1 MARLTVQLGRGYYTH
16 TVSQQEGTPSASPQV
31 TGLFV
36 ALVGLFVTF
45 LITANIIAVKLI
57 SIDPALPGF
66 LGNPRILPA
75 AIVVFP
81 ITYILGDVLT
91 EVYGFRYARRVIW
104 LAFLCNAAA
113 VLAFWVG
120 EQLPSAG
127 FWEGQEAYKTILGNT
142 RRLLV
147 ASFAAFLVGEFSNS
161 IVLSR
166 LKLVTNGRWLWMRTI
181 GSTIVGQGVDSA
193 IFITIAFVNTLPDS
207 EVLKLILTQ
216 WTVKVLYEAVATPIT
231 YAAVTFLKR
240 HEGFDAYDQGVSLN
254 PLAAFK

>member
-1 MARLTVQLGRGYYTH
+1 MAHLT
-16 TVSQQEGTPSASPQV
+16 GTDPSSPQV

-36 ALVGLFVTF
+36 LLTGLLVTF
-45 LITANIIAVKLI
+45 LITSNIIAVKLI

-75 AIVVFP
+75 AIVIFP

-113 VLAFWVG
+113 VLAFWIG
-120 EQLPSAG
+120 EHLPAAD
-127 FWEGQEAYKTILGNT
+127 FWEGQEAYKTILGYT
-142 RRLLV
+142 PRLLA

-166 LKLVTNGRWLWMRTI
+166 LKLATNGRWLWMRTI

-193 IFITIAFVNTLPDS
+193 IFITIAFVNTIPDS
-207 EVLKLILTQ
+207 ELGTLILTQ
-216 WTVKVLYEAVATPIT
+216 WTVKVLYETVATPIT
-231 YAAVTFLKR
+231 YAVVASLKR
-240 HEGFDAYDQGVSLN
+240 REGFDVYDRGVSLN
-254 PLAAFK
+254 PFAVFK

>member
-1 MARLTVQLGRGYYTH
+1 MSDGYYTH
-16 TVSQQEGTPSASPQV
+16 TVSQQNRTTSASPQV
-31 TGLFV
+31 SGLFV
-36 ALVGLFVTF
+36 VLAGLFVTF

-113 VLAFWVG
+113 VLAFWLG
-120 EQLPSAG
+120 EQLPPGG
-127 FWEGQEAYKTILGNT
+127 FWEDQESYQEAYKSILGNT
-142 RRLLV
+142 PRLLA

-161 IVLSR
+161 IILSR
-166 LKLVTNGRWLWMRTI
+166 LKLATNGRWLWTRTI

-193 IFITIAFVNTLPDS
+193 IFITIAFVNVIQDS
-207 EVLKLILTQ
+207 EVLRLVLTQ
-216 WTVKVLYEAVATPIT
+216 WTVKVLYEVVATPIT